1 MSTWEINIQNYLEI
15 SYKLIRVCS
24 SLIKTFNSE
33 IKWQVQMCIMAL
45 YVAPF
50 EELYLKV
57 IIINDKIIY
66 LSVYNY

>member
-1 MSTWEINIQNYLEI
+1 
-15 SYKLIRVCS
+15 
-24 SLIKTFNSE
+24 
-33 IKWQVQMCIMAL
+33 MAL

-66 LSVYNY
+66 LSNYY

>member
-1 MSTWEINIQNYLEI
+1 
-15 SYKLIRVCS
+15 
-24 SLIKTFNSE
+24 
-33 IKWQVQMCIMAL
+33 MAL

-66 LSVYNY
+66 LSNYK